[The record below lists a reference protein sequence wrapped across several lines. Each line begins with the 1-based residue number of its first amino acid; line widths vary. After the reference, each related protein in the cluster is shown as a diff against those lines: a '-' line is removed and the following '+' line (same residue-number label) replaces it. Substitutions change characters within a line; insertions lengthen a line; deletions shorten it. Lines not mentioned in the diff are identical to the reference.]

1 MKRLKF
7 ILGLVAGTAVL
18 SMMGCDLAVRNPY
31 SNDIVGGVTEDTNNP
46 GYFDLSIANF
56 KGDVY
61 NTDKTAID
69 AAKAYT
75 VYDEITQA
83 PVKWDNPLNGEDLEG
98 ATIIYEIYNYGD
110 VNALGNL
117 WGFYSTDGKFYM
129 TPSMYLGYNATGGY
143 FDANL
148 INYGPGTHKIDSQTW
163 VKIAVVLTGTGY
175 AVYADGNELYNT
187 STLVSPNVAIEPAD
201 FNYEY
206 VLDYLSGAEF
216 FVIGSGNWW
225 TVEANSYIK
234 GIKLISKAL
243 DKDALEN
250 LFDGEIEDAPEPEIN
265 EPQKVNKLSDYYE
278 LAYDAKFTKSIGGET
293 AIDAYT
299 YQSNITLDSNPQIW
313 WESPLYGMKAEDLS
327 EGITIQADV
336 YGDDIDNVN
345 GFDALLTFYN
355 NSQVIPLN
363 VLSIMEGGAVH
374 INSDAMGGF
383 FDNVTSLKKNEWVTV
398 SLVFKNDGSVE
409 FYQDN
414 SKVNGGNQDTLLIGN
429 PATPVDKNYEKITEY
444 FTETARHIAI
454 GVGFA
459 DFWKAG
465 FIDLDS
471 GIKNIRIYTKAI
483 SVGED

>member
-117 WGFYSTDGKFYM
+117 WGFYSTDGRFYM

-187 STLVSPNVAIEPAD
+187 STLVSPNVKIEPTD
-201 FNYEY
+201 FNYGY

-225 TVEANSYIK
+225 TDEANSYIK

-299 YQSNITLDSNPQIW
+299 YQSNITHDSKPQIW
-313 WESPLYGMKAEDLS
+313 WESPLYGMKAEELKD
-327 EGITIQADV
+327 GITIQADV
-336 YGDDIDNVN
+336 YTPGNDKS
-345 GFDALLTFYN
+345 GGHDALLSFYKPGDPWN
-355 NSQVIPLN
+355 AV
-363 VLSIMEGGAVH
+363 SIGEGGVLR
-374 INSDAMGGF
+374 INAGGIGGWYENLDDAQKGEWIT
-383 FDNVTSLKKNEWVTV
+383 VTII
-398 SLVFKNDGSVE
+398 F
-409 FYQDN
+409 N
-414 SKVNGGNQDTLLIGN
+414 SMDTIKYYVGNT
-429 PATPVDKNYEKITEY
+429 DKNATLSDLLELNASYDNIVNY
-444 FTETARHIAI
+444 FTEIASNVGV

-459 DFWKAG
+459 DSDGCRASFV
-465 FIDLDS
+465 DQDC
-471 GIKNIRIYTKAI
+471 GIKNIRIYPKAI